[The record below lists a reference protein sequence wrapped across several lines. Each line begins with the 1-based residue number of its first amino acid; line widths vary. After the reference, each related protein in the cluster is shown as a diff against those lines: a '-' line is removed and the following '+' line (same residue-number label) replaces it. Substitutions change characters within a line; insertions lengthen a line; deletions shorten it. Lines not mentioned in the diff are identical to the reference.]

1 MFDLII
7 TGATII
13 DGTGR
18 PSFPG
23 EIGIRDDR
31 IAEVGESL
39 GRARKRIRAR
49 GKMVAPGFID
59 IHSHSDYHLLV
70 NPRAESKVRQGVTT
84 EVGGNC
90 GYSAAPLS
98 GEVARERLKSFP
110 SSFGLKH
117 PWRTVSEYFHYLEDS
132 GISINFALLGGHNTI
147 RAAVMGGDP
156 GTPGSRELRKILTL
170 TEEALEAG
178 AIGLSTGLAYAP
190 ACFSGKRE
198 LMELGKL
205 ARKWDVI
212 FAAHIRS
219 EGKGLLEALDEF
231 LEVGKETGASL
242 EVSHLKTMWEENWGK
257 LDAAFGKIENYIRK
271 GYPVSAD
278 RYPYTAAN
286 TGLSSILPQWALA
299 GDSREIRARLT
310 SPRTFGRLVEEID
323 TSHDER
329 YWQGVI
335 ISQAQRKVNQK
346 WEGKSVWAACR
357 GKQPAEFALRLL
369 KNDYLYTSIHIQAMS
384 EKNLE
389 RILAKPWVM
398 IGSDSAVRSVR
409 GPLRQGKPH
418 PRAFGTFPRILGN
431 YVRGEKLLS
440 LPRAVHKMT
449 GMPARKLGLKDRGII
464 KAGNFA
470 DLVIFSPDLI
480 SDRST
485 YPDPYRYPT
494 GIDYVIINGQVVI
507 EEGRHTGARAGRV
520 LRKVSSKQ

>member
-7 TGATII
+7 SGATII

-18 PSFPG
+18 PSLTG

-31 IAEVGESL
+31 IAEVGQVL
-39 GRARKRIRAR
+39 GRARKTIRAR
-49 GKMVAPGFID
+49 GKVVAPGFID

-70 NPRAESKVRQGVTT
+70 NPRAESKIRQGVTT

-90 GYSAAPLS
+90 GYSAAPLN

-117 PWRTVSEYFHYLEDS
+117 PWRSVSEYFRYLGDL
-132 GISINFALLGGHNTI
+132 GISLNFALLGGHNTI
-147 RAAVMGGDP
+147 RASVMGGDP
-156 GTPGSRELRKILTL
+156 GAPGSRELRKILAL
-170 TEEALEAG
+170 TEEALEEG

-198 LMELGKL
+198 LRELGKL

-212 FAAHIRS
+212 FSAHIRS

-257 LDAAFGKIENYIRK
+257 LDAAFEKIEGCIRK
-271 GYPVSAD
+271 GYPVRAD

-286 TGLSSILPQWALA
+286 TGLSSILPLWALA
-299 GDSREIRARLT
+299 GDSREIRDRLS
-310 SPRTFGRLVEEID
+310 SPRTWSRLVEEIG
-323 TSHDER
+323 TSHDEK

-335 ISQAQRKVNQK
+335 ISQAQRKANQK
-346 WEGKSVWAACR
+346 WEGKSVWTACR
-357 GKQPAEFALRLL
+357 GKNPAEFALRLL
-369 KNDYLYTSIHIQAMS
+369 KNDRIYTSVHIQAMS

-418 PRAFGTFPRILGN
+418 PRAFGTFPRVLGT
-431 YVRGEKLLS
+431 YVRGKKLLS
-440 LPRAVHKMT
+440 LPQAVHKMT
-449 GMPARKLGLKDRGII
+449 GLPARKLGLKDRGLI

-480 SDRST
+480 SDQST
-485 YPDPYRYPT
+485 YADPYRYPI
-494 GIDYVIINGQVVI
+494 GIDFVIVNGKVVI
-507 EEGRHTGARAGRV
+507 EESRHTGARAGRV
-520 LRKVSSKQ
+520 IRGK